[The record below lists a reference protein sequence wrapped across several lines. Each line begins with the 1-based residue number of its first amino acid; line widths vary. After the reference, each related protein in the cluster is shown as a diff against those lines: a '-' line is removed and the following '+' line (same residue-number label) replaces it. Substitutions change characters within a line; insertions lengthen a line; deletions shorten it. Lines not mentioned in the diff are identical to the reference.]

1 MLKLMVNWSDG
12 SNTQA
17 SVEVRGSQEE
27 RHALLHEGIE
37 TLLQSLRELE
47 REHGVCGKGREGND
61 GREQGVS

>member
-1 MLKLMVNWSDG
+1 LKLMVNWSDG

-37 TLLQSLRELE
+37 TLLQALRELE
-47 REHGVCGKGREGND
+47 REAGVCGEG
-61 GREQGVS
+61 

>member
-37 TLLQSLRELE
+37 TLLQALRELE
-47 REHGVCGKGREGND
+47 RESGSVWRRVREGKD
-61 GREQGVS
+61 GRR